1 MAIAAMAVGKIRA
14 TIARPCA
21 PPRLSNAPG
30 TRVSSAIALAEAGDV
45 AAVYACAGY
54 TRRMCDEVERLQ
66 AEIADL
72 RARVDSRNDPA

>member
-1 MAIAAMAVGKIRA
+1 MATHVNQPDCACGLCRA
-14 TIARPCA
+14 QN
-21 PPRLSNAPG
+21 SNLADV
-30 TRVSSAIALAEAGDV
+30 RSAIALAEAGDV

-72 RARVDSRNDPA
+72 RARVDSRNEPA